1 MEEDPDEGHQSR
13 RNEEGRRVP
22 EVIRDEPA
30 EGAAAQEPGVQARDE
45 RGEVPGPVLG
55 RGVRHDEDLPGEVDE
70 AVAEP
75 RAASGEDVGEG
86 IRDKAACDVAE
97 RHQQRPP

>member
-1 MEEDPDEGHQSR
+1 M
-13 RNEEGRRVP
+13 
-22 EVIRDEPA
+22 
-30 EGAAAQEPGVQARDE
+30 
-45 RGEVPGPVLG
+45 LG

-75 RAASGEDVGEG
+75 RAASGEDIGEG

-97 RHQQRPP
+97 RHQ